1 MTEMFYFV
9 DLDNFAMKTET
20 SQFSNFVDECSEMN
34 KMNTVLIEAISRAIF
49 TQILFKSGRI

>member
-20 SQFSNFVDECSEMN
+20 SQFNNFVDECSEMN
-34 KMNTVLIEAISRAIF
+34 KMNKCTFVL
-49 TQILFKSGRI
+49 LW